1 MIQMEAGEGP
11 PPQKIRYRE
20 CSSRIQAIVKDYDNR
35 NTLAILE
42 ELPKIYISEISKLS
56 FVA

>member
-20 CSSRIQAIVKDYDNR
+20 CGSRIHAIVKDY
-35 NTLAILE
+35 ILE
-42 ELPKIYISEISKLS
+42 ELPIIYLSEISKLS